1 MGKTE
6 GDRKITIKVTKHQIP
21 LHIKPEDE
29 ELYRE
34 AETALRL
41 RLYELGKTIK
51 RDEDFMLAA
60 IAYELMLE
68 KLTSEKEMEQLGKEI
83 DKTLSKIDM

>member
-68 KLTSEKEMEQLGKEI
+68 KPDVIVVDPPRAGIQPKAL
-83 DKTLSKIDM
+83 DKIIS